1 MNQVGSKRRRN
12 GAEGTHP
19 RLKTE
24 MGVGEVSEPT
34 GYEIN
39 GIGEG
44 SGRNS
49 GETSPR
55 GRSIAEPSREKV
67 LEASPEA
74 EVIQATG
81 NLLGGAA

>member
-1 MNQVGSKRRRN
+1 MRIGSERTEAKQSRGSISPSAGAKR
-12 GAEGTHP
+12 
-19 RLKTE
+19 
-24 MGVGEVSEPT
+24 GVGEVSEPT

-55 GRSIAEPSREKV
+55 GQSIAEP
-67 LEASPEA
+67 A
-74 EVIQATG
+74 
-81 NLLGGAA
+81 